1 MKLSEIITSLNL
13 KCLTAPKDFTRIE
26 VTGIYV
32 SDMLSCVMAGAQS
45 GEIWVT
51 LIASQNI
58 VAVASLLN
66 LPAIIITEGALPND
80 ETLQQANRVGVSL
93 FSSSEK
99 TYPVAGALWSLGL

>member
-1 MKLSEIITSLNL
+1 MKLSEIITSLKL
-13 KCLTAPKDFTRIE
+13 KCLTEPKDFTQIE
-26 VTGIYV
+26 VTGTYV
-32 SDMLSCVMAGAQS
+32 SDMLSCVMVGAQS

-58 VAVASLLN
+58 VAVASLLD

-80 ETLQQANRVGVSL
+80 ETLQQANRVGVNL